1 MDSEQ
6 DTGEAVAVT
15 GQLISVILPVFNEEE
30 SIRILFDE
38 LFEVLDDLGCSFE
51 VLAVDDGSADSSF
64 AELNRCA
71 ELRPEFRVVRLLR
84 NYGQTA
90 ALMAGIRYAKGDILI
105 PMDADLQNDPKDIP
119 RLIEKLDEGFDV
131 VSGWR
136 VDRKDSRFRRILLSR
151 VANRIISRVSGVKL
165 HDYGCTLKAY
175 RRAVIKDVRLLG
187 EMHRFIPIYAFWQ
200 GARVTELPVN
210 HRPRSYGASK
220 YGMGRVF
227 KVMLDLFLVRFM
239 HKYFGNPIYIFGGFG
254 FVSILFAFL
263 SMLVM
268 LYLRIF
274 EGIFFVLT
282 PLPLLAVML
291 LLVGIISILMGVLA
305 EILVRIYYATP
316 GHDQYLVADM
326 VNLNSDS

>member
-1 MDSEQ
+1 MASDQEK
-6 DTGEAVAVT
+6 GAVAADVAPAV
-15 GQLISVILPVFNEEE
+15 SVILPVFNEEE
-30 SIRILFDE
+30 SIEILFEE
-38 LFEVLDDLGCSFE
+38 LFTVLDQLGQPFE

-64 AELNRCA
+64 EVLNRCA
-71 ELRPEFRVVRLLR
+71 GQRPEFRVVRLLR

-90 ALMAGIRYAKGDILI
+90 ALMAGIRYARGDILI
-105 PMDADLQNDPKDIP
+105 PMDADLQNDPADIP

-136 VDRKDSRFRRILLSR
+136 VERKDARLRRVFVSR
-151 VANRIISRVSGVKL
+151 VANRIISRVSGVRL

-210 HRPRSYGASK
+210 HRPRSYGTSK

-227 KVMLDLFLVRFM
+227 KVVLDLFLVRFM

-263 SMLVM
+263 SVIVM

-282 PLPLLAVML
+282 PLPLIAVML
-291 LLVGIISILMGVLA
+291 LLVGMMSILMGVLA
-305 EILVRIYYATP
+305 EILVRIYFATP
-316 GHDQYLVADM
+316 GHDQYLVSEL
-326 VNLNSDS
+326 VNLNLDD